1 MLLTNDGH
9 QLQCSQLSFLE
20 DGPCLFYS
28 VFAITNAIEVKKV
41 LSQNCVLGAIYA
53 LLRLEW
59 SDHCHQQSVYQYSN
73 PLDLAS

>member
-1 MLLTNDGH
+1 M
-9 QLQCSQLSFLE
+9 
-20 DGPCLFYS
+20 FYS

-59 SDHCHQQSVYQYSN
+59 SGHCHQ
-73 PLDLAS
+73 